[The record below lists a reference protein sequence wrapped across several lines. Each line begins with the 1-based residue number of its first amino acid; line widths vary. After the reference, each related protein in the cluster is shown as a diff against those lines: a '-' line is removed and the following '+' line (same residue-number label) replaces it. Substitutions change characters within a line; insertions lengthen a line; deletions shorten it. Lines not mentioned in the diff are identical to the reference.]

1 MYHLPQY
8 RKWVLQEEI
17 WWSPDNTDKDVPDVP
32 LQAEIQSRS
41 VLWCTLQFT
50 ILSLSSSFS
59 WRCVP
64 IIAHSLR
71 SEIAEKIFHSGY
83 SNFLFLSLSLSLSL
97 SLYIYLF
104 STESSASFLTWFYPA
119 TLKAPAATQD
129 VLRSS
134 EPLNRLQSIR
144 LNGFNFSETPF
155 VTGFF
160 DNCRICE
167 EICVI
172 YQISAEV
179 IFLSCERSI
188 CTVEIMEGKIQKV
201 SLIILRITIIL
212 IT

>member
-1 MYHLPQY
+1 MHTRYEPVWVNFHPHDHIVTIYGIVTMYHLPQY

-50 ILSLSSSFS
+50 IFSLSSSFS

-97 SLYIYLF
+97 YISVLDWKL
-104 STESSASFLTWFYPA
+104 SFVSDL
-119 TLKAPAATQD
+119 
-129 VLRSS
+129 V
-134 EPLNRLQSIR
+134 
-144 LNGFNFSETPF
+144 
-155 VTGFF
+155 
-160 DNCRICE
+160 
-167 EICVI
+167 
-172 YQISAEV
+172 
-179 IFLSCERSI
+179 LSCDVEGPSCYTRRTAI
-188 CTVEIMEGKIQKV
+188 FWTVESIAIY
-201 SLIILRITIIL
+201 SS
-212 IT
+212 